1 MKINL
6 KPDNDMS
13 TQKQKIGHV
22 PTLILKPKA
31 EKPASVGL
39 LWIHGG
45 GYITGMKE
53 MVYMSRAVDILK
65 RYGVTVFSPGYR
77 LAWLH
82 PYPAA
87 VNDCFEVL
95 EYMDKHRSELG
106 FDRIMVGGESA
117 GGGLC
122 AAVCMMARDRGIHIS
137 FQLPLYPM
145 LSNLDTE
152 SSRDNHGRIWNT
164 RRNHIGWRLYLRGD
178 AKKAVSPYASPAQQT
193 DYRGLPPCYT
203 FVGEGEPF
211 CTETLQYVAN
221 LKAACIE
228 AEVDVYPT
236 NVHAFDMLYP
246 EQEIAKQASERLAE
260 KVGCLLA
267 QDESSCQPSSQD
279 TIANRKLLAA
289 MSEGKE
295 AV

>member
-1 MKINL
+1 MRISL
-6 KPDNDMS
+6 KPDSDIS
-13 TQKQKIGHV
+13 VQKQKIGGV
-22 PTLILKPKA
+22 STLILKPRAA
-31 EKPASVGL
+31 ETVRAGL

-53 MVYMSRAVDILK
+53 MVYMSRAVDLMK
-65 RYGVTVFSPGYR
+65 RFGLTVFSPAYR

-87 VNDCFEVL
+87 VNDCFAVL
-95 EYMDKHRSELG
+95 QTMDEHREELG

-122 AAVCMMARDRGIHIS
+122 AAVCMMARDKGIRVS
-137 FQLPLYPM
+137 FQIPLYPM

-152 SSRDNHGRIWNT
+152 SSRDNHGKIWNT

-203 FVGEGEPF
+203 FVGNGEPF
-211 CTETLQYVAN
+211 YTETLRYVAN
-221 LKAACIE
+221 LRAAGVD

-236 NVHAFDMLYP
+236 NVHAFDMIYP
-246 EQEIAKQASERLAE
+246 EQEISKQAA
-260 KVGCLLA
+260 G
-267 QDESSCQPSSQD
+267 
-279 TIANRKLLAA
+279 KLLEQVGLALA
-289 MSEGKE
+289 NGKE
-295 AV
+295 VTREVE

>member
-1 MKINL
+1 MKISL
-6 KPDNDMS
+6 KPDHDMS
-13 TQKQKIGHV
+13 VQKQKIGGV
-22 PTLILKPKA
+22 PTLILKPKTVR
-31 EKPASVGL
+31 PARVGL

-53 MVYMSRAVDILK
+53 MVYMSRAANLMK
-65 RYGVTVFSPGYR
+65 HFGLTVFSPGYR

-87 VNDCFEVL
+87 VNDCFTVL
-95 EYMDKHRSELG
+95 QYMDGHRAELG

-122 AAVCMMARDRGIHIS
+122 AAVCMMARDRGIRVF
-137 FQLPLYPM
+137 FQIPLYPM
-145 LSNLDTE
+145 LSSLDTE

-164 RRNHIGWRLYLRGD
+164 RRNHIGWRLYLRSS

-211 CTETLQYVAN
+211 YAETLQYAAN
-221 LKAACIE
+221 LRAAGVE
-228 AEVDVYPT
+228 AEADVYPT

-246 EQEIAKQASERLAE
+246 EQDIAKRAGERLVE
-260 KVGCLLA
+260 RIGRSLA
-267 QDESSCQPSSQD
+267 RDESSLQPPSQD
-279 TIANRKLLAA
+279 QQ
-289 MSEGKE
+289 ED
-295 AV
+295 